1 MKLVNYK
8 LQTQIEYLSD
18 KKSIRFFKD
27 YLQSILEDTTKP
39 YYQRADYIGLSL
51 NELKTKI
58 DTLSLNIKE
67 LQDLKKQ
74 LSTSLDLAK
83 QITAS
88 MFIDNGIDR
97 IDGNIL
103 SSLTL
108 SKPTSKTKTDIKI
121 LDENEVM
128 ALGYVKFEADLEAIE
143 KALKTEEGKEELKNL
158 VSVID
163 IEETTPSKIKV
174 NAKKVSVENEDET
187 SILDIEDLLPKQIA
201 A

>member
-51 NELKTKI
+51 NELKIKI

-158 VSVID
+158 VSVIN

-174 NAKKVSVENEDET
+174 NAKKVSIENKDET

>member
-1 MKLVNYK
+1 MKLTNYK

-18 KKSIRFFKD
+18 KKSIKFFKE
-27 YLQSILEDTTKP
+27 YLQAILEDTTKP

-51 NELKTKI
+51 NELKIKI
-58 DTLSLNIKE
+58 DVLSSSIKE

-108 SKPTSKTKTDIKI
+108 TKASSKTKTHIKI
-121 LDENEVM
+121 LDTNEVM
-128 ALGYVKFEADLEAIE
+128 ALGYVKFEADLEAVE
-143 KALKTEEGKEELKNL
+143 KALETKEGQKELENL

-163 IEETTPSKIKV
+163 IKETTPSKIKV
-174 NAKKVSVENEDET
+174 NAKKVSTQNEDET
-187 SILDIEDLLPKQIA
+187 ILIDVEELLPEQIA